1 MLEVIF
7 KDELY
12 FWDRALYAAIS
23 EVAHILEVKIR
34 SDKSNWIR
42 FEELN
47 EIYEPKYLAV
57 PLKVVMKFDAIFIDH
72 GPINGEVAM
81 HLITRGIAI

>member
-1 MLEVIF
+1 MVSSRCVFGSSIGIRLFSIIATIT
-7 KDELY
+7 KTN
-12 FWDRALYAAIS
+12 
-23 EVAHILEVKIR
+23 VA
-34 SDKSNWIR
+34 SAPSAY
-42 FEELN
+42 